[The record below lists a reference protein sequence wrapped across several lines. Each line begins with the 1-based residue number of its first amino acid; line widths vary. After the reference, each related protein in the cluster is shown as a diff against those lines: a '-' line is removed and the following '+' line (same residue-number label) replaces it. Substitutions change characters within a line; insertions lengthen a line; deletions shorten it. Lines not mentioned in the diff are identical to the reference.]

1 MLVTGGCGF
10 IGSHLVDALIAGK
23 NTVTVFDNL
32 SSGSLDSL
40 ERCRDSRKVA
50 ISRRDLKCPNL
61 RLNKEFEIIYHLAAN
76 PEVRVGTT
84 NPEIHFRENVVAT
97 YNLLEAA
104 RRLKNL
110 ETFVFLSTST
120 VYGEAK
126 ILPTPENY
134 GPMLPISTYGASKLA
149 SESLVSAYASSYGFK
164 AVIFRLANIIGARSN
179 HGIIHDI
186 MLKLK
191 KNQKELEILG
201 DGTQTKSY
209 LHVADCIA
217 GILIGVDK
225 SKDQVDVFNVGS
237 EDQINVMKIVRIICN
252 NLDLHKVKFLF
263 NKATPDGRG
272 WIGDVKFMRL
282 DISKLKSLGWRPKM
296 SSEEAVLRAVHE
308 LMSQEK
314 K

>member
-308 LMSQEK
+308 LMTQEK

>member
-1 MLVTGGCGF
+1 MVTGGCGF
-10 IGSHLVDALIAGK
+10 IGSHLVDALIAEK

-32 SSGSLDSL
+32 SSGTLDSL
-40 ERCRDSRKVA
+40 ERCRDSQRLA

-84 NPEIHFRENVVAT
+84 NPEVHFRENVEAT

-252 NLDLHKVKFLF
+252 NLDLHRVKFLF

-296 SSEEAVLRAVHE
+296 SSEEAVLRTVRE
-308 LMSQEK
+308 LVSQGK